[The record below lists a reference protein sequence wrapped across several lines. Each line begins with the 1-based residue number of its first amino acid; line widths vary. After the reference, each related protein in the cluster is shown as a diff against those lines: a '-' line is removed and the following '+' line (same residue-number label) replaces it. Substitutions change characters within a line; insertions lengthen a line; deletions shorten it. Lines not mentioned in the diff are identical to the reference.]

1 MANVGVITELTS
13 AELNEV
19 SGGCGDLYSCGV
31 SAGRYV
37 ANRLEDLWDWFA
49 QMEERGYNK

>member
-1 MANVGVITELTS
+1 MANVGEISELTL

-19 SGGCGDLYSCGV
+19 SGGCGDLYACGV

-49 QMEERGYNK
+49 QMEERGYKK